1 MAIPDLSDFAG
12 WVDKIEAY
20 AHVIFLVL
28 IAYYTWLL
36 FKGGDE
42 GKTAGKA
49 WGMGATGAKKI
60 GGWFKKGARGV
71 KRAWKREEKLALAE
85 YVDLEQLKK
94 AVNNPKVTTDAGLK
108 KAVGSAER
116 RAKRHESKAYN
127 RLNQLQKTIADMKFE
142 PKRQKA
148 LDKILNEM
156 TVFTKQIV
164 DQIREFDLA
173 LDAAGPAIATKKAK
187 MTAAL
192 DKAITA
198 DRDFVAKL
206 EEMKKVIYA

>member
-49 WGMGATGAKKI
+49 WGVGTAGAKKV
-60 GGWFKKGARGV
+60 GGWFKKSGKAIKKGLT
-71 KRAWKREEKLALAE
+71 REEKLALAE

-108 KAVGSAER
+108 KAVGSTER
-116 RAKRHESKAYN
+116 RTKRHESKAYN

-142 PKRQKA
+142 PKKQRA

-164 DQIREFDLA
+164 DQIREFDRV
-173 LDAAGPAIATKKAK
+173 LDATGPAIATKKTQ
-187 MTAAL
+187 MTAAI

>member
-20 AHVIFLVL
+20 AHVIFIVL

-42 GKTAGKA
+42 GKTHKDA

-60 GGWFKKGARGV
+60 GGWFKKGGKYLKKKV
-71 KRAWKREEKLALAE
+71 TREEKLALAE

-108 KAVGSAER
+108 KAVGSGER

-164 DQIREFDLA
+164 DQIREFDRV
-173 LDAAGPAIATKKAK
+173 LDAAGPAIGTKKTQ

-206 EEMKKVIYA
+206 EEMKKVISA